1 MPDENIK
8 TTLQFAAD
16 ISDFKAAM
24 SEANRAIKLAN
35 SEFKAASSGM
45 DDWAS
50 STDGLKAKLQQL
62 ADVQAAE
69 EQKLAVLKTAYAQ
82 VVREQGENS
91 KAAQDLLIKINNQQ
105 AAVNKAGQDY
115 KKFSAKLDEVENAAD
130 DTGDA
135 LEDAGDAAEEA
146 GKEAEKSGE
155 GWTIVKDVIAS
166 LAKDAISWAVDK
178 FKELLTAGDKALST
192 LGART
197 GATSGEMEKYRDVM
211 NDIYRSNYGESFE
224 DVSDAMGQVVQ
235 MFGDM
240 DNASLE
246 NVTKKAIALRDTF
259 DMDYKES
266 LRAVNSL
273 MDQFG
278 ISADEAFNLIV
289 QGAQQGLNQN
299 DDLLDTINEY
309 SVQFKTAGYS
319 ADDMFNMLKNGADSG
334 TWSVDKL
341 GDAVKEFNIRAK
353 DGTISEALVTYQKQ
367 LKLTDKDVAYLNTLM
382 AQGGERG
389 QKAYNIILERLGAV
403 RNDTT
408 QYQAGVALFGTM
420 WEDLGATTVNSLMQT
435 QGGISSTKTAMDE
448 MANTRYDNLS
458 DSFSALGRIIQTDL
472 IQPLVNT
479 LAPIAKE
486 VVQWL
491 IDNMP
496 TIGPIITAV
505 AAAFGV
511 LATAL
516 AIQGLIK
523 GIAAAFALL
532 NATMLANPIVLIV
545 AAIAGLVAAFA
556 VLWNKSEAFRNF
568 WTNLWQTV
576 SNAVSTAWQGITN
589 FFTKTIPQLITN
601 IVNWFKELPGK
612 IGSAIAGAVNKVKT
626 WGTNVFN
633 SFKTSITNTITNI
646 VNWFKALPGKIG
658 SAIVGAIETVK
669 TWGTNVFN
677 SFKTSITNT
686 IKNIVN
692 WFKALPGKIGSAIVG
707 AIETVKT
714 WGTNV
719 FNAFKTSI
727 TNTISNIVTWFKQL
741 PGKIWNAIIGAVES
755 VAEWG
760 KNLFAKGKEAASNLV
775 TAIVDGVK
783 SIPGKMLEVG
793 KNLVSGL
800 WEGIKNS
807 FEWIKDKIKEW
818 VGNVMDFIKRLFG
831 IHSPSAVMRDEVG
844 KMLGLGMAEGITK
857 SKKNVQSAM
866 NGLRG
871 AVTGDFAPGSGQAG
885 GIAPAG
891 KTISLVQNN
900 YSPKAL
906 SRREIYRQTHNAL
919 AFAGGAS

>member
-62 ADVQAAE
+62 ANVQAAE

-178 FKELLTAGDKALST
+178 FKELLTAGDKALSV
-192 LGART
+192 LSART
-197 GATSGEMEKYRDVM
+197 GATAGEMEKYRDVM

-259 DMDYKES
+259 DMDYTES

-319 ADDMFNMLKNGADSG
+319 ANDMFNMLKNGADSG

-435 QGGISSTKTAMDE
+435 QGGITSTKAAMDE

-458 DSFSALGRIIQTDL
+458 DSFSALGRIVQTDL
-472 IQPLVNT
+472 IQPLVST

-486 VVQWL
+486 IVQWL

-496 TIGPIITAV
+496 TIGPIITAI
-505 AAAFGV
+505 AAAVGV

-523 GIAAAFALL
+523 SVAAAFAFL
-532 NATMLANPIVLIV
+532 NATMAANPIVLIV
-545 AAIAGLVAAFA
+545 AAIAGLVAAFV
-556 VLWNKSEAFRNF
+556 VLWKKCEGFRNF
-568 WTNLWQTV
+568 WKNLWDGIKNV
-576 SNAVSTAWQGITN
+576 FNAVVTWFQQAAQTLVNIFQTAWNGIKKAWSGVGNFFKGIWQGITGIFKSADSWLSNKFGAAWTGIKNAFAPFVGYFQQIWNTVKGIFAAVKAVLSGNFSEAWEAIKGVFSGWGN
-589 FFTKTIPQLITN
+589 FFKGLWDQVKSAFSNVWQSMKN
-601 IVNWFKELPGK
+601 IG
-612 IGSAIAGAVNKVKT
+612 
-626 WGTNVFN
+626 
-633 SFKTSITNTITNI
+633 
-646 VNWFKALPGKIG
+646 
-658 SAIVGAIETVK
+658 
-669 TWGTNVFN
+669 
-677 SFKTSITNT
+677 
-686 IKNIVN
+686 KNIVKGIWDGISGAASWLWDKITGFGN
-692 WFKALPGKIGSAIVG
+692 DILGWFK
-707 AIETVKT
+707 
-714 WGTNV
+714 
-719 FNAFKTSI
+719 
-727 TNTISNIVTWFKQL
+727 
-741 PGKIWNAIIGAVES
+741 
-755 VAEWG
+755 
-760 KNLFAKGKEAASNLV
+760 
-775 TAIVDGVK
+775 
-783 SIPGKMLEVG
+783 
-793 KNLVSGL
+793 
-800 WEGIKNS
+800 GI
-807 FEWIKDKIKEW
+807 
-818 VGNVMDFIKRLFG
+818 FG
-831 IHSPSAVMRDEVG
+831 IHSPSRVMRDEIG
-844 KMLGLGMAEGITK
+844 KFLGLGMAEGIEDGMQAV
-857 SKKNVQSAM
+857 NSAVHK
-866 NGLRG
+866 LSG
-871 AVTGDFAPGSGQAG
+871 AALDGFDTPNR
-885 GIAPAG
+885 PAG
-891 KTISLVQNN
+891 NGGVAGRSITFNQYNN
-900 YSPKAL
+900 SPKAL

>member
-62 ADVQAAE
+62 ANVQAAE

-130 DTGDA
+130 DTGEA

-166 LAKDAISWAVDK
+166 LAKDAVSWAVDK
-178 FKELLTAGDKALST
+178 FKELLTAGDKALSV
-192 LGART
+192 LSART
-197 GATSGEMEKYRDVM
+197 GATAGEMEKYRDVM

-266 LRAVNSL
+266 LRAVNSM

-435 QGGISSTKTAMDE
+435 QGGITSTKAAMDE

-458 DSFSALGRIIQTDL
+458 DSFSALGRIVQTDL
-472 IQPLVNT
+472 IQPLVST

-486 VVQWL
+486 IVQWL

-496 TIGPIITAV
+496 TIGPIITAI
-505 AAAFGV
+505 AAAVGV

-523 GIAAAFALL
+523 SVAAAFAFL
-532 NATMLANPIVLIV
+532 NATMAANPIVLIV
-545 AAIAGLVAAFA
+545 AAIAGLVAAFV
-556 VLWNKSEAFRNF
+556 VLWKKCEGFRNF
-568 WTNLWQTV
+568 WKNLWDGIKNV
-576 SNAVSTAWQGITN
+576 FNAVVTWFQQAAQTLVNIFQTAWNGIKKAWSGVGNFFKGIWQGITGIFKSADSWLSNKFGAAWTGIKSAFAPFVGYFQQIWNTVKGIFAAVKAVLSGNFSEAWEAIKGVFSGWGN
-589 FFTKTIPQLITN
+589 FFKGLWDQVKSAFSNVWQSMKN
-601 IVNWFKELPGK
+601 IG
-612 IGSAIAGAVNKVKT
+612 
-626 WGTNVFN
+626 
-633 SFKTSITNTITNI
+633 
-646 VNWFKALPGKIG
+646 
-658 SAIVGAIETVK
+658 
-669 TWGTNVFN
+669 
-677 SFKTSITNT
+677 
-686 IKNIVN
+686 KNIVKGIWDGISGAASWLWDKITGFGN
-692 WFKALPGKIGSAIVG
+692 DILGWFK
-707 AIETVKT
+707 
-714 WGTNV
+714 
-719 FNAFKTSI
+719 
-727 TNTISNIVTWFKQL
+727 
-741 PGKIWNAIIGAVES
+741 
-755 VAEWG
+755 
-760 KNLFAKGKEAASNLV
+760 
-775 TAIVDGVK
+775 
-783 SIPGKMLEVG
+783 
-793 KNLVSGL
+793 
-800 WEGIKNS
+800 GI
-807 FEWIKDKIKEW
+807 
-818 VGNVMDFIKRLFG
+818 FG
-831 IHSPSAVMRDEVG
+831 IHSPSRVMRDEIG
-844 KMLGLGMAEGITK
+844 KFLGLGMAEGIEDGMQAV
-857 SKKNVQSAM
+857 NSAVHK
-866 NGLRG
+866 LSG
-871 AVTGDFAPGSGQAG
+871 AALDGFDTPNR
-885 GIAPAG
+885 PAG
-891 KTISLVQNN
+891 NGGVAGRSITFNQYNN
-900 YSPKAL
+900 SPKAL

>member
-62 ADVQAAE
+62 ANVQAAE

-178 FKELLTAGDKALST
+178 FKELLTAGDKALSV
-192 LGART
+192 LSART
-197 GATSGEMEKYRDVM
+197 GATAGEMEKYRDVM

-435 QGGISSTKTAMDE
+435 QGGITSTKAAMDE

-458 DSFSALGRIIQTDL
+458 DSFSALGRIVQTDL
-472 IQPLVNT
+472 IQPLVST

-486 VVQWL
+486 IVQWH

-496 TIGPIITAV
+496 TIGPIITAI
-505 AAAFGV
+505 AAAVGV

-523 GIAAAFALL
+523 SVAAAFAFL
-532 NATMLANPIVLIV
+532 NATMAANPIVLVV
-545 AAIAGLVAAFA
+545 AAIAGLVAAFV
-556 VLWNKSEAFRNF
+556 VLWKKCEGFRNF
-568 WTNLWQTV
+568 WKNLWDGIKNV
-576 SNAVSTAWQGITN
+576 FNAVVTWFQQAAQTLVNIFQTAWNGIKKAWSGVGNFFKGIWQGITGIFKSADSWLSNKFGAAWTGIKNAFAPFVGYFQQIWNTVKGIFAAVKAVLSGNFSEAWEAIKGVFSGWGN
-589 FFTKTIPQLITN
+589 FFKGLWDQVKSAFSN
-601 IVNWFKELPGK
+601 VWQSMKD
-612 IGSAIAGAVNKVKT
+612 IG
-626 WGTNVFN
+626 
-633 SFKTSITNTITNI
+633 
-646 VNWFKALPGKIG
+646 
-658 SAIVGAIETVK
+658 
-669 TWGTNVFN
+669 
-677 SFKTSITNT
+677 
-686 IKNIVN
+686 KNIVKGIWDGISGAASWLWDKITGFGN
-692 WFKALPGKIGSAIVG
+692 DILGWFK
-707 AIETVKT
+707 
-714 WGTNV
+714 
-719 FNAFKTSI
+719 
-727 TNTISNIVTWFKQL
+727 
-741 PGKIWNAIIGAVES
+741 
-755 VAEWG
+755 
-760 KNLFAKGKEAASNLV
+760 
-775 TAIVDGVK
+775 
-783 SIPGKMLEVG
+783 
-793 KNLVSGL
+793 
-800 WEGIKNS
+800 GI
-807 FEWIKDKIKEW
+807 
-818 VGNVMDFIKRLFG
+818 FG
-831 IHSPSAVMRDEVG
+831 IHSPSRVMRDEIG
-844 KMLGLGMAEGITK
+844 KFLGLGMAEGIEDGMQAV
-857 SKKNVQSAM
+857 NSAVHK
-866 NGLRG
+866 LSG
-871 AVTGDFAPGSGQAG
+871 AALDGFDTPNR
-885 GIAPAG
+885 PAG
-891 KTISLVQNN
+891 NGGVAGRSITFNQYNN
-900 YSPKAL
+900 SPKAL

>member
-62 ADVQAAE
+62 ANVQAAE

-178 FKELLTAGDKALST
+178 FKELLTAGDKALSV
-192 LGART
+192 LSART
-197 GATSGEMEKYRDVM
+197 GATAGEMEKYRDVM

-224 DVSDAMGQVVQ
+224 DVSNAMGQVVQ

-259 DMDYKES
+259 DMDYTES

-435 QGGISSTKTAMDE
+435 QGGITSTKAAMDE

-458 DSFSALGRIIQTDL
+458 DSFSALGRIVQTDL
-472 IQPLVNT
+472 IQPLVST

-486 VVQWL
+486 IVQWL

-496 TIGPIITAV
+496 TIGPIITAI
-505 AAAFGV
+505 AAAVGV

-523 GIAAAFALL
+523 SVAAAFAFL
-532 NATMLANPIVLIV
+532 NATMAANPIVLIV
-545 AAIAGLVAAFA
+545 AAIAGLVAAFV
-556 VLWNKSEAFRNF
+556 VLWKKCEGFRNF
-568 WTNLWQTV
+568 WKNLWDGIKNV
-576 SNAVSTAWQGITN
+576 FNAVVTWFQQAAQTLVNIFQTAWNGIKKAWSGVGNFFKGIWQGITGIFKSADSWLSNKFGAAWTGIKNAFAPFVGYFQQIWNTVKGIFAAVKAVLSGNFSEAWEAIKGVFSGWGN
-589 FFTKTIPQLITN
+589 FFKGLWDQVKSAFSNVWQSMKN
-601 IVNWFKELPGK
+601 IG
-612 IGSAIAGAVNKVKT
+612 
-626 WGTNVFN
+626 
-633 SFKTSITNTITNI
+633 
-646 VNWFKALPGKIG
+646 
-658 SAIVGAIETVK
+658 
-669 TWGTNVFN
+669 
-677 SFKTSITNT
+677 
-686 IKNIVN
+686 KNIVKGIWDGISGAASWLWDKITGFGN
-692 WFKALPGKIGSAIVG
+692 DILGWFK
-707 AIETVKT
+707 
-714 WGTNV
+714 
-719 FNAFKTSI
+719 
-727 TNTISNIVTWFKQL
+727 
-741 PGKIWNAIIGAVES
+741 
-755 VAEWG
+755 
-760 KNLFAKGKEAASNLV
+760 
-775 TAIVDGVK
+775 
-783 SIPGKMLEVG
+783 
-793 KNLVSGL
+793 
-800 WEGIKNS
+800 GI
-807 FEWIKDKIKEW
+807 
-818 VGNVMDFIKRLFG
+818 FG
-831 IHSPSAVMRDEVG
+831 IHSPSRVMRDEIG
-844 KMLGLGMAEGITK
+844 KFLGLGMAEGIEDGMQAV
-857 SKKNVQSAM
+857 NSAVHK
-866 NGLRG
+866 LSG
-871 AVTGDFAPGSGQAG
+871 AALDGFDTPNR
-885 GIAPAG
+885 PAG
-891 KTISLVQNN
+891 NGGVAGRSITFNQYNN
-900 YSPKAL
+900 SPKAL

>member
-62 ADVQAAE
+62 ANVQAAE

-130 DTGDA
+130 DTGEA

-166 LAKDAISWAVDK
+166 LAKDAVSWAVDK
-178 FKELLTAGDKALST
+178 FKELLTAGDKALSV
-192 LGART
+192 LSART
-197 GATSGEMEKYRDVM
+197 GATAGEMEKYRDVM

-266 LRAVNSL
+266 LRAVNSM

-435 QGGISSTKTAMDE
+435 QGGISSTKAAMDE

-458 DSFSALGRIIQTDL
+458 DSFSALGRIVQTDL
-472 IQPLVNT
+472 IQPLVDK
-479 LAPIAKE
+479 LLPIAQE
-486 VVQWL
+486 
-491 IDNMP
+491 
-496 TIGPIITAV
+496 
-505 AAAFGV
+505 
-511 LATAL
+511 
-516 AIQGLIK
+516 AIQWAIDTAIPAIQTGIQWVVDNKDTLLALVS
-523 GIAAAFALL
+523 GIAAGFAAWKIVEIVTAAIGVL
-532 NATMLANPIVLIV
+532 NNLKNTIALVKTGQLALNVAMSANPIGLVV
-545 AAIAGLVAAFA
+545 AAIAGLVTAFV
-556 VLWNKSEAFRNF
+556 VLWKKCEGFRNF
-568 WTNLWQTV
+568 WKNLWDGIKNV
-576 SNAVSTAWQGITN
+576 FNAVVTWFQQAAQTLVNIFQTAWNGIKKAWSGVGNFFKGIWQGITGIFKSADSWLSNKFGAAWTGIKNAFAPFVGYFQQIWNTVKGIFAAVKAVLSGNFSEAWEAIKGVFSGWGN
-589 FFTKTIPQLITN
+589 FFKGLWDQVKSAFSN
-601 IVNWFKELPGK
+601 VWQSMKD
-612 IGSAIAGAVNKVKT
+612 IG
-626 WGTNVFN
+626 
-633 SFKTSITNTITNI
+633 
-646 VNWFKALPGKIG
+646 
-658 SAIVGAIETVK
+658 
-669 TWGTNVFN
+669 
-677 SFKTSITNT
+677 
-686 IKNIVN
+686 KNIVKGIWDGISGAASWLWDKITGFGN
-692 WFKALPGKIGSAIVG
+692 DILGWFK
-707 AIETVKT
+707 
-714 WGTNV
+714 
-719 FNAFKTSI
+719 
-727 TNTISNIVTWFKQL
+727 
-741 PGKIWNAIIGAVES
+741 
-755 VAEWG
+755 
-760 KNLFAKGKEAASNLV
+760 
-775 TAIVDGVK
+775 
-783 SIPGKMLEVG
+783 
-793 KNLVSGL
+793 
-800 WEGIKNS
+800 GI
-807 FEWIKDKIKEW
+807 
-818 VGNVMDFIKRLFG
+818 FG
-831 IHSPSAVMRDEVG
+831 IHSPSRVMRDEIG
-844 KMLGLGMAEGITK
+844 KFLGLGMAEGIEDGMQAV
-857 SKKNVQSAM
+857 NSAVHK
-866 NGLRG
+866 LSG
-871 AVTGDFAPGSGQAG
+871 AALDGFDTPNR
-885 GIAPAG
+885 PAG
-891 KTISLVQNN
+891 NGGVAGRSITFNQYNN
-900 YSPKAL
+900 SPKAL

>member
-62 ADVQAAE
+62 ANVQAAE

-197 GATSGEMEKYRDVM
+197 GATAGEMEKYRDVM

-259 DMDYKES
+259 DMDYTES

-319 ADDMFNMLKNGADSG
+319 ANDMFNMLKNGADSG

-435 QGGISSTKTAMDE
+435 QGGITSTKAAMDE

-458 DSFSALGRIIQTDL
+458 DSFSALGRIVQTDL
-472 IQPLVNT
+472 IQPLVST

-486 VVQWL
+486 IVQWL

-496 TIGPIITAV
+496 TIGPIITAI
-505 AAAFGV
+505 AAAVGV

-523 GIAAAFALL
+523 SVAAAFAFL
-532 NATMLANPIVLIV
+532 NATMAANPIVLIV
-545 AAIAGLVAAFA
+545 AAIAGLVAAFV
-556 VLWNKSEAFRNF
+556 VLWKKCEGFRNF
-568 WTNLWQTV
+568 WKNLWDGIKNV
-576 SNAVSTAWQGITN
+576 FNAVVTWFQQAAQTLVNIFQTAWNGIKKAWSGVGNFFKGIWQGITGIFKSADSWLSNKFGAAWTGIKNAFAPFVGYFQQIWNTVKGIFAAVKAVLSGNFSEAWEAIKGVFSGWGN
-589 FFTKTIPQLITN
+589 FFKGLWDQVKSAFSNVWQSMKN
-601 IVNWFKELPGK
+601 IG
-612 IGSAIAGAVNKVKT
+612 
-626 WGTNVFN
+626 
-633 SFKTSITNTITNI
+633 
-646 VNWFKALPGKIG
+646 
-658 SAIVGAIETVK
+658 
-669 TWGTNVFN
+669 
-677 SFKTSITNT
+677 
-686 IKNIVN
+686 KNIVKGIWDGISGAASWLWDKITGFGN
-692 WFKALPGKIGSAIVG
+692 DILGWFK
-707 AIETVKT
+707 
-714 WGTNV
+714 
-719 FNAFKTSI
+719 
-727 TNTISNIVTWFKQL
+727 
-741 PGKIWNAIIGAVES
+741 
-755 VAEWG
+755 
-760 KNLFAKGKEAASNLV
+760 
-775 TAIVDGVK
+775 
-783 SIPGKMLEVG
+783 
-793 KNLVSGL
+793 
-800 WEGIKNS
+800 GI
-807 FEWIKDKIKEW
+807 
-818 VGNVMDFIKRLFG
+818 FG
-831 IHSPSAVMRDEVG
+831 IHSPSRVMRDEIG
-844 KMLGLGMAEGITK
+844 KFLGLGMAEGIEDGMQAV
-857 SKKNVQSAM
+857 NSAVHK
-866 NGLRG
+866 LSG
-871 AVTGDFAPGSGQAG
+871 AALDGFDTPNR
-885 GIAPAG
+885 PAG
-891 KTISLVQNN
+891 NGGVAGRSITFNQYNN
-900 YSPKAL
+900 SPKAL

>member
-62 ADVQAAE
+62 ANVQAAE

-166 LAKDAISWAVDK
+166 LAKDAVSWAVDK
-178 FKELLTAGDKALST
+178 FKELLTAGDKALSV
-192 LGART
+192 LSART
-197 GATSGEMEKYRDVM
+197 GATAGEMEKYRDVM

-266 LRAVNSL
+266 LRAVNSM

-435 QGGISSTKTAMDE
+435 QGGISSTKAAMDE

-458 DSFSALGRIIQTDL
+458 DSFSALGRIVQTDL
-472 IQPLVNT
+472 IQPLVST

-486 VVQWL
+486 IVQWL

-496 TIGPIITAV
+496 TIGPIITAI
-505 AAAFGV
+505 AAAVGV

-523 GIAAAFALL
+523 SVAAAFAFL
-532 NATMLANPIVLIV
+532 NVTMAANPIVLVV
-545 AAIAGLVAAFA
+545 AAIAGLVAAFV
-556 VLWNKSEAFRNF
+556 VLWKKCEGFRNF
-568 WTNLWQTV
+568 WKNLWDGIKNV
-576 SNAVSTAWQGITN
+576 FNAVVTWFQQAAQTLVNIFQTAWNGIKKAWSGVGNFFKGIWQGITGIFKSADSWLSNKFGAAWTGIKNAFAPFVGYFQQIWNTVKGIFAAVKAVLSGNFSEAWEAIKGVFSGWGN
-589 FFTKTIPQLITN
+589 FFKGLWDQVKSAFSN
-601 IVNWFKELPGK
+601 VWQSMKD
-612 IGSAIAGAVNKVKT
+612 IG
-626 WGTNVFN
+626 
-633 SFKTSITNTITNI
+633 
-646 VNWFKALPGKIG
+646 
-658 SAIVGAIETVK
+658 
-669 TWGTNVFN
+669 
-677 SFKTSITNT
+677 
-686 IKNIVN
+686 KNIVKGIWDGISGAASWLWDKITGFGN
-692 WFKALPGKIGSAIVG
+692 DILGWFK
-707 AIETVKT
+707 
-714 WGTNV
+714 
-719 FNAFKTSI
+719 
-727 TNTISNIVTWFKQL
+727 
-741 PGKIWNAIIGAVES
+741 
-755 VAEWG
+755 
-760 KNLFAKGKEAASNLV
+760 
-775 TAIVDGVK
+775 
-783 SIPGKMLEVG
+783 
-793 KNLVSGL
+793 
-800 WEGIKNS
+800 GI
-807 FEWIKDKIKEW
+807 
-818 VGNVMDFIKRLFG
+818 FG
-831 IHSPSAVMRDEVG
+831 IHSPSRVMRDEIG
-844 KMLGLGMAEGITK
+844 KFLGLGMAEGIEDGMQAV
-857 SKKNVQSAM
+857 NSAVHK
-866 NGLRG
+866 LSG
-871 AVTGDFAPGSGQAG
+871 AALDGFDTPNR
-885 GIAPAG
+885 PAG
-891 KTISLVQNN
+891 NGGVVGRSITFNQYNN
-900 YSPKAL
+900 SPKAL

>member
-62 ADVQAAE
+62 ANVQAAE

-166 LAKDAISWAVDK
+166 LAKDAVSWAVDK
-178 FKELLTAGDKALST
+178 FKELLTAGDKALSV
-192 LGART
+192 LSART
-197 GATSGEMEKYRDVM
+197 GATAGEMEKYRDVM

-435 QGGISSTKTAMDE
+435 QGGISSTKAAMDE

-458 DSFSALGRIIQTDL
+458 DSFSALGRIVQTDL
-472 IQPLVNT
+472 IQPLVST

-486 VVQWL
+486 IVQWL

-496 TIGPIITAV
+496 TIGPIITAI
-505 AAAFGV
+505 AAAVGV

-523 GIAAAFALL
+523 SVAAAFAFL
-532 NATMLANPIVLIV
+532 NATMAANPIVLVV
-545 AAIAGLVAAFA
+545 AAIAGLVAAFV
-556 VLWNKSEAFRNF
+556 VLWKKCEGFRNF
-568 WTNLWQTV
+568 WKNLWDGIKNV
-576 SNAVSTAWQGITN
+576 FNAVVTWFQQAAQTLVNIFQTAWNGIKKAWSGVGNFFKGIWQGITGIFKSADSWLSNKFGAAWTGIKNAFAPFVGYFQQIWNTVKGIFAAVKAVLSGNFSEAWEAIKGVFSGWGN
-589 FFTKTIPQLITN
+589 FFKGLWDQVKSAFSN
-601 IVNWFKELPGK
+601 VWQSMKD
-612 IGSAIAGAVNKVKT
+612 IG
-626 WGTNVFN
+626 
-633 SFKTSITNTITNI
+633 
-646 VNWFKALPGKIG
+646 
-658 SAIVGAIETVK
+658 
-669 TWGTNVFN
+669 
-677 SFKTSITNT
+677 
-686 IKNIVN
+686 KNIVKGIWDGISGAASWLWDKITGFGN
-692 WFKALPGKIGSAIVG
+692 DILGWFK
-707 AIETVKT
+707 
-714 WGTNV
+714 
-719 FNAFKTSI
+719 
-727 TNTISNIVTWFKQL
+727 
-741 PGKIWNAIIGAVES
+741 
-755 VAEWG
+755 
-760 KNLFAKGKEAASNLV
+760 
-775 TAIVDGVK
+775 
-783 SIPGKMLEVG
+783 
-793 KNLVSGL
+793 
-800 WEGIKNS
+800 GI
-807 FEWIKDKIKEW
+807 
-818 VGNVMDFIKRLFG
+818 FG
-831 IHSPSAVMRDEVG
+831 IHSPSRVMRDEIG
-844 KMLGLGMAEGITK
+844 KFLGLGMAEGIEDGMQAV
-857 SKKNVQSAM
+857 NSAVHK
-866 NGLRG
+866 LSG
-871 AVTGDFAPGSGQAG
+871 AALDGFDTPNR
-885 GIAPAG
+885 PAG
-891 KTISLVQNN
+891 NGGVVGRSITFNQYNN
-900 YSPKAL
+900 SPKAL

>member
-62 ADVQAAE
+62 ANVQAAE

-166 LAKDAISWAVDK
+166 LAKDAVSWAVDK
-178 FKELLTAGDKALST
+178 FKELLTAGDKALSV
-192 LGART
+192 LSART
-197 GATSGEMEKYRDVM
+197 GATAGEMEKYRDVM

-266 LRAVNSL
+266 LRAVNSM

-435 QGGISSTKTAMDE
+435 QGGISSTKAAMDE

-458 DSFSALGRIIQTDL
+458 DSFSALGRIVQTDL
-472 IQPLVNT
+472 IQPLVST

-486 VVQWL
+486 IVQWL

-496 TIGPIITAV
+496 TIGPIITAI
-505 AAAFGV
+505 AAAVGV

-523 GIAAAFALL
+523 SVAAAFAFL
-532 NATMLANPIVLIV
+532 NATMAANPIVLVV
-545 AAIAGLVAAFA
+545 AAIAGLVAAFV
-556 VLWNKSEAFRNF
+556 VLWKKCEGFRNF
-568 WTNLWQTV
+568 WKNLWDGIKNV
-576 SNAVSTAWQGITN
+576 FNAVVTWFQQAAQTLVNIFQTAWNGIKKAWSGVGNFFKGIWQGITGIFKSADSWLSNKFGAAWTGIKNAFAPFVGYFQQIWNTVKGIFAAVKAVLSGNFSEAWEAIKGVFSGWGN
-589 FFTKTIPQLITN
+589 FFKGLWDQVKSAFSN
-601 IVNWFKELPGK
+601 VWQSMKD
-612 IGSAIAGAVNKVKT
+612 IG
-626 WGTNVFN
+626 
-633 SFKTSITNTITNI
+633 
-646 VNWFKALPGKIG
+646 
-658 SAIVGAIETVK
+658 
-669 TWGTNVFN
+669 
-677 SFKTSITNT
+677 
-686 IKNIVN
+686 KNIVKGIWDGISGAASWLWDKITGFGN
-692 WFKALPGKIGSAIVG
+692 DILGWFK
-707 AIETVKT
+707 
-714 WGTNV
+714 
-719 FNAFKTSI
+719 
-727 TNTISNIVTWFKQL
+727 
-741 PGKIWNAIIGAVES
+741 
-755 VAEWG
+755 
-760 KNLFAKGKEAASNLV
+760 
-775 TAIVDGVK
+775 
-783 SIPGKMLEVG
+783 
-793 KNLVSGL
+793 
-800 WEGIKNS
+800 GI
-807 FEWIKDKIKEW
+807 
-818 VGNVMDFIKRLFG
+818 FG
-831 IHSPSAVMRDEVG
+831 IHSPSRVMRDEIG
-844 KMLGLGMAEGITK
+844 KFLGLGMAEGIEDGMQAV
-857 SKKNVQSAM
+857 NSAVHK
-866 NGLRG
+866 LSG
-871 AVTGDFAPGSGQAG
+871 AALDGFDTPNR
-885 GIAPAG
+885 PAG
-891 KTISLVQNN
+891 NGGVAGRSITFNQYNN
-900 YSPKAL
+900 SPKAL

>member
-35 SEFKAASSGM
+35 SEFKAASYGM

-62 ADVQAAE
+62 ANVQAAE

-178 FKELLTAGDKALST
+178 FKELLTAGDKALSV
-192 LGART
+192 LSART
-197 GATSGEMEKYRDVM
+197 GATAGEMEKYRDVM

-435 QGGISSTKTAMDE
+435 QGGITSTKAAMDE

-458 DSFSALGRIIQTDL
+458 DSFSALGRIVQTDL
-472 IQPLVNT
+472 NQPLVST

-486 VVQWL
+486 IVQWL

-496 TIGPIITAV
+496 TIGPIITAI
-505 AAAFGV
+505 AAAVGV

-523 GIAAAFALL
+523 SVAAAFAFL
-532 NATMLANPIVLIV
+532 NATMAANPIVLVV
-545 AAIAGLVAAFA
+545 AAIAGLVAAFV
-556 VLWNKSEAFRNF
+556 VLWKKCEGFRNF
-568 WTNLWQTV
+568 WKNLWDGIKNV
-576 SNAVSTAWQGITN
+576 FNAVVTWFQQAAQTLVNIFQTAWNGIKKAWSGVGNFFKGIWQGITGIFKSADSWLSNKFGAAWTGIKNAFAPFVGYFQQIWNTVKGIFAAVKAVLSGNFSEAWEAIKGVFSGWGN
-589 FFTKTIPQLITN
+589 FFKGLWDQVKSAFSN
-601 IVNWFKELPGK
+601 VWQSMKD
-612 IGSAIAGAVNKVKT
+612 IG
-626 WGTNVFN
+626 
-633 SFKTSITNTITNI
+633 
-646 VNWFKALPGKIG
+646 
-658 SAIVGAIETVK
+658 
-669 TWGTNVFN
+669 
-677 SFKTSITNT
+677 
-686 IKNIVN
+686 KNIVKGIWDGISGAASWLWDKITGFGN
-692 WFKALPGKIGSAIVG
+692 DILGWFK
-707 AIETVKT
+707 
-714 WGTNV
+714 
-719 FNAFKTSI
+719 
-727 TNTISNIVTWFKQL
+727 
-741 PGKIWNAIIGAVES
+741 
-755 VAEWG
+755 
-760 KNLFAKGKEAASNLV
+760 
-775 TAIVDGVK
+775 
-783 SIPGKMLEVG
+783 
-793 KNLVSGL
+793 
-800 WEGIKNS
+800 GI
-807 FEWIKDKIKEW
+807 
-818 VGNVMDFIKRLFG
+818 FG
-831 IHSPSAVMRDEVG
+831 IHSPSRVMRDEIG
-844 KMLGLGMAEGITK
+844 KFLGLGMAEGIEDGMQAV
-857 SKKNVQSAM
+857 NSAVHK
-866 NGLRG
+866 LSG
-871 AVTGDFAPGSGQAG
+871 AALDGFDTPNR
-885 GIAPAG
+885 PAG
-891 KTISLVQNN
+891 NGGVAGRSITFNQYNN
-900 YSPKAL
+900 SPKAL

>member
-62 ADVQAAE
+62 ANVQAAE

-353 DGTISEALVTYQKQ
+353 DGTISEALVNYQKQ

-435 QGGISSTKTAMDE
+435 QGGITSTKAAMDE

-458 DSFSALGRIIQTDL
+458 DSFSALGRIVQTDL
-472 IQPLVNT
+472 IQPLVST

-486 VVQWL
+486 IVQWL

-496 TIGPIITAV
+496 TIGPIITAI
-505 AAAFGV
+505 AAAVGV

-523 GIAAAFALL
+523 SVAAAFAFL
-532 NATMLANPIVLIV
+532 NATMAANPIVLVV
-545 AAIAGLVAAFA
+545 AAIAGLVAAFV
-556 VLWNKSEAFRNF
+556 VLWKKCEGFRNF
-568 WTNLWQTV
+568 WKNLWDGIKNV
-576 SNAVSTAWQGITN
+576 FNAVVTWFQQAAQTLVNIFQTAWNGIKKAWSGVGNFFKGIWQGITGIFKSADSWLSNKFGAAWTGIKNAFAPFVGYFQQIWNTVKGIFAAVKAVLSGNFSEAWEAIKGVFSGWGN
-589 FFTKTIPQLITN
+589 FFKGLWDQVKSAFSN
-601 IVNWFKELPGK
+601 VWQSMKD
-612 IGSAIAGAVNKVKT
+612 IG
-626 WGTNVFN
+626 
-633 SFKTSITNTITNI
+633 
-646 VNWFKALPGKIG
+646 
-658 SAIVGAIETVK
+658 
-669 TWGTNVFN
+669 
-677 SFKTSITNT
+677 
-686 IKNIVN
+686 KNIVKGIWDGISGAASWLWDKITGFGN
-692 WFKALPGKIGSAIVG
+692 DILGWFK
-707 AIETVKT
+707 
-714 WGTNV
+714 
-719 FNAFKTSI
+719 
-727 TNTISNIVTWFKQL
+727 
-741 PGKIWNAIIGAVES
+741 
-755 VAEWG
+755 
-760 KNLFAKGKEAASNLV
+760 
-775 TAIVDGVK
+775 
-783 SIPGKMLEVG
+783 
-793 KNLVSGL
+793 
-800 WEGIKNS
+800 GI
-807 FEWIKDKIKEW
+807 
-818 VGNVMDFIKRLFG
+818 FG
-831 IHSPSAVMRDEVG
+831 IHSPSRVMRDEIG
-844 KMLGLGMAEGITK
+844 KFLGLGMAEGIEDGMQAV
-857 SKKNVQSAM
+857 NSAVHK
-866 NGLRG
+866 LSG
-871 AVTGDFAPGSGQAG
+871 AALDGFDTPNR
-885 GIAPAG
+885 PAG
-891 KTISLVQNN
+891 NGGVAGRSITFNQYNN
-900 YSPKAL
+900 SPKAL

>member
-62 ADVQAAE
+62 ANVQAAE

-166 LAKDAISWAVDK
+166 LAKDAISWAVEK

-435 QGGISSTKTAMDE
+435 QGGITSTKAAMDE

-458 DSFSALGRIIQTDL
+458 DSFSALGRIVQTDL
-472 IQPLVNT
+472 IQPLVST

-486 VVQWL
+486 IVQWL

-496 TIGPIITAV
+496 TIGPIITAI
-505 AAAFGV
+505 AAAVGV

-523 GIAAAFALL
+523 SVAAAFAFL
-532 NATMLANPIVLIV
+532 NATMAANPIVLIV
-545 AAIAGLVAAFA
+545 AAIAGLVAAFV
-556 VLWNKSEAFRNF
+556 VLWKKCEGFRNF
-568 WTNLWQTV
+568 WKNLWDGIKNV
-576 SNAVSTAWQGITN
+576 FNAVVTWFQQAAQTLVNIFQTAWNGIKKAWSGVGNFFKGIWQGITGIFKSADSWLSNKFGAAWTGIKNAFAPFVGYFQQIWNTVKGIFAAVKAVLSGNFSEAWEAIKGVFSGWGN
-589 FFTKTIPQLITN
+589 FFKGLWDQVKSAFSNVWQSMKN
-601 IVNWFKELPGK
+601 IG
-612 IGSAIAGAVNKVKT
+612 
-626 WGTNVFN
+626 
-633 SFKTSITNTITNI
+633 
-646 VNWFKALPGKIG
+646 
-658 SAIVGAIETVK
+658 
-669 TWGTNVFN
+669 
-677 SFKTSITNT
+677 
-686 IKNIVN
+686 KNIVKGIWDGISGAASWLWDKITGFGN
-692 WFKALPGKIGSAIVG
+692 DILGWFK
-707 AIETVKT
+707 
-714 WGTNV
+714 
-719 FNAFKTSI
+719 
-727 TNTISNIVTWFKQL
+727 
-741 PGKIWNAIIGAVES
+741 
-755 VAEWG
+755 
-760 KNLFAKGKEAASNLV
+760 
-775 TAIVDGVK
+775 
-783 SIPGKMLEVG
+783 
-793 KNLVSGL
+793 
-800 WEGIKNS
+800 GI
-807 FEWIKDKIKEW
+807 
-818 VGNVMDFIKRLFG
+818 FG
-831 IHSPSAVMRDEVG
+831 IHSPSRVMRDEIG
-844 KMLGLGMAEGITK
+844 KFLGLGMAEGIEDGMQAV
-857 SKKNVQSAM
+857 NSAVHK
-866 NGLRG
+866 LSG
-871 AVTGDFAPGSGQAG
+871 AALDGFDTPNR
-885 GIAPAG
+885 PAG
-891 KTISLVQNN
+891 NGGVAGRSITFNQYNN
-900 YSPKAL
+900 SPKAL

>member
-62 ADVQAAE
+62 ANVQAAE

-166 LAKDAISWAVDK
+166 LAKDAVSWAVDK

-435 QGGISSTKTAMDE
+435 QGGISSTKAAMDE

-458 DSFSALGRIIQTDL
+458 DSFSALGRIVQTDL
-472 IQPLVNT
+472 IQPLVST

-486 VVQWL
+486 IVQWL

-496 TIGPIITAV
+496 TIGPIITAI
-505 AAAFGV
+505 AAAVGV

-523 GIAAAFALL
+523 SVAAAFAFL
-532 NATMLANPIVLIV
+532 NATMAANPIVLVV
-545 AAIAGLVAAFA
+545 AAIAGLVAAFV
-556 VLWNKSEAFRNF
+556 VLWKKCEGFRNF
-568 WTNLWQTV
+568 WKNLWDGIKNV
-576 SNAVSTAWQGITN
+576 FNAVVTWFQQAAQTLVNIFQTAWNGIKKAWSGVGNFFKGIWQGITSIFKSADSWLSNKFGAAWTGIKNAFAPFVGYFQQIWNTVKGIFAAVKAVLSGNFSEAWEAIKGVFSGWGN
-589 FFTKTIPQLITN
+589 FFKGLWDQVKSAFSN
-601 IVNWFKELPGK
+601 VWQSMKD
-612 IGSAIAGAVNKVKT
+612 IG
-626 WGTNVFN
+626 
-633 SFKTSITNTITNI
+633 
-646 VNWFKALPGKIG
+646 
-658 SAIVGAIETVK
+658 
-669 TWGTNVFN
+669 
-677 SFKTSITNT
+677 
-686 IKNIVN
+686 KNIVKGIWDGISGAASWLWDKITGFGN
-692 WFKALPGKIGSAIVG
+692 DILGWFK
-707 AIETVKT
+707 
-714 WGTNV
+714 
-719 FNAFKTSI
+719 
-727 TNTISNIVTWFKQL
+727 
-741 PGKIWNAIIGAVES
+741 
-755 VAEWG
+755 
-760 KNLFAKGKEAASNLV
+760 
-775 TAIVDGVK
+775 
-783 SIPGKMLEVG
+783 
-793 KNLVSGL
+793 
-800 WEGIKNS
+800 GI
-807 FEWIKDKIKEW
+807 
-818 VGNVMDFIKRLFG
+818 FG
-831 IHSPSAVMRDEVG
+831 IHSPSRVMRDEIG
-844 KMLGLGMAEGITK
+844 KFLGLGMAEGIEDGMQAV
-857 SKKNVQSAM
+857 NSAVHK
-866 NGLRG
+866 LSG
-871 AVTGDFAPGSGQAG
+871 AALDGFDTPNR
-885 GIAPAG
+885 PAG
-891 KTISLVQNN
+891 NGGVVGRSITFNQYNN
-900 YSPKAL
+900 SPKAL

>member
-62 ADVQAAE
+62 ANVQAAE

-166 LAKDAISWAVDK
+166 LAKDAVSWAVDK
-178 FKELLTAGDKALST
+178 FKELLTAGDKALSV
-192 LGART
+192 LSART
-197 GATSGEMEKYRDVM
+197 GATAGEMEKYRDVM

-224 DVSDAMGQVVQ
+224 DVSEAMGQVVQ

-266 LRAVNSL
+266 LRAVNSM

-435 QGGISSTKTAMDE
+435 QGGISSTKAAMDE

-458 DSFSALGRIIQTDL
+458 DSFSALGRIVQTDL
-472 IQPLVNT
+472 IQPLVST

-486 VVQWL
+486 IVQWL

-496 TIGPIITAV
+496 TIGPIITAI
-505 AAAFGV
+505 AAAVGV

-523 GIAAAFALL
+523 SVAAAFAFL
-532 NATMLANPIVLIV
+532 NATMAANPIVLVV
-545 AAIAGLVAAFA
+545 AAIAGLVAAFV
-556 VLWNKSEAFRNF
+556 VLWKKCEGFRNF
-568 WTNLWQTV
+568 WKNLWDGIKNV
-576 SNAVSTAWQGITN
+576 FNAVVTWFQQAAQTLVNIFQTAWNGIKKAWSGVGNFFKGIWQGITSIFKSADSWLSNKFGAAWTGIKNAFAPFVGYFQQIWNTVKGIFAAVKAVLSGNFSEAWEAIKGVFSGWGN
-589 FFTKTIPQLITN
+589 FFKGLWDQVKSAFSN
-601 IVNWFKELPGK
+601 VWQSMKD
-612 IGSAIAGAVNKVKT
+612 IG
-626 WGTNVFN
+626 
-633 SFKTSITNTITNI
+633 
-646 VNWFKALPGKIG
+646 
-658 SAIVGAIETVK
+658 
-669 TWGTNVFN
+669 
-677 SFKTSITNT
+677 
-686 IKNIVN
+686 KNIVKGIWDGISGAASWLWDKITGFGN
-692 WFKALPGKIGSAIVG
+692 DILGWFK
-707 AIETVKT
+707 
-714 WGTNV
+714 
-719 FNAFKTSI
+719 
-727 TNTISNIVTWFKQL
+727 
-741 PGKIWNAIIGAVES
+741 
-755 VAEWG
+755 
-760 KNLFAKGKEAASNLV
+760 
-775 TAIVDGVK
+775 
-783 SIPGKMLEVG
+783 
-793 KNLVSGL
+793 
-800 WEGIKNS
+800 GI
-807 FEWIKDKIKEW
+807 
-818 VGNVMDFIKRLFG
+818 FG
-831 IHSPSAVMRDEVG
+831 IHSPSRVMRDEIG
-844 KMLGLGMAEGITK
+844 KFLGLGMAEGIEDGMQAV
-857 SKKNVQSAM
+857 NSAVHK
-866 NGLRG
+866 LSG
-871 AVTGDFAPGSGQAG
+871 AALDGFDTPNR
-885 GIAPAG
+885 PAG
-891 KTISLVQNN
+891 NGGVVGRSITFNQYNN
-900 YSPKAL
+900 SPKAL

>member
-69 EQKLAVLKTAYAQ
+69 EQKLSVLKTAYAQ

-197 GATSGEMEKYRDVM
+197 GATAGEMEKYRDVM

-246 NVTKKAIALRDTF
+246 NVAKKAIALRDTF

-319 ADDMFNMLKNGADSG
+319 AEDMFNMLKNGADSG

-435 QGGISSTKTAMDE
+435 QGGITSTKAAMDE

-458 DSFSALGRIIQTDL
+458 DSFSALGRIVQTDL
-472 IQPLVNT
+472 IQPLVST

-486 VVQWL
+486 IVQWL

-496 TIGPIITAV
+496 TIGPIITAI
-505 AAAFGV
+505 AAAVGV

-523 GIAAAFALL
+523 SVAAAFAFL
-532 NATMLANPIVLIV
+532 NATMAANPIVLIV
-545 AAIAGLVAAFA
+545 AAIAGLVAAFV
-556 VLWNKSEAFRNF
+556 VLWKKCEGFRNF
-568 WTNLWQTV
+568 WKNLWDGIKNV
-576 SNAVSTAWQGITN
+576 FNAVVTWFQQAAQTLVNIFQTAWNGIKKAWSGVGNFFKGIWQGITGIFKSADSWLSNKFGAAWTGIKNAFAPFVGYFQQIWNTVKGIFAAVKAVLSGNFSEAWEAIKGVFSGWGN
-589 FFTKTIPQLITN
+589 FFKGLWDQVKSAFSNVWQSMKN
-601 IVNWFKELPGK
+601 IG
-612 IGSAIAGAVNKVKT
+612 
-626 WGTNVFN
+626 
-633 SFKTSITNTITNI
+633 
-646 VNWFKALPGKIG
+646 
-658 SAIVGAIETVK
+658 
-669 TWGTNVFN
+669 
-677 SFKTSITNT
+677 
-686 IKNIVN
+686 KNIVKGIWDGISGAASWLWDKITGFGN
-692 WFKALPGKIGSAIVG
+692 DILGWFK
-707 AIETVKT
+707 
-714 WGTNV
+714 
-719 FNAFKTSI
+719 
-727 TNTISNIVTWFKQL
+727 
-741 PGKIWNAIIGAVES
+741 
-755 VAEWG
+755 
-760 KNLFAKGKEAASNLV
+760 
-775 TAIVDGVK
+775 
-783 SIPGKMLEVG
+783 
-793 KNLVSGL
+793 
-800 WEGIKNS
+800 GI
-807 FEWIKDKIKEW
+807 
-818 VGNVMDFIKRLFG
+818 FG
-831 IHSPSAVMRDEVG
+831 IHSPSRVMRDEIG
-844 KMLGLGMAEGITK
+844 KFLGLGMAEGIEDGMQAV
-857 SKKNVQSAM
+857 NSAVHK
-866 NGLRG
+866 LSG
-871 AVTGDFAPGSGQAG
+871 AALDGFDTPNR
-885 GIAPAG
+885 PAG
-891 KTISLVQNN
+891 NGGVAGRSITFNQYNN
-900 YSPKAL
+900 SPKAL